1 MKFINENSVVSGY
14 PLSAQLAMLQRQA
27 ATGGGDQGARGDPG
41 AAGDSDDQSMD
52 SFISSPSSKRKLS
65 DDNEDLI
72 ERDENGQPKDK
83 RLRTTILPEQLDYL
97 YQKYQ
102 VIILSLLIG
111 QHS

>member
-14 PLSAQLAMLQRQA
+14 PLSAQFAMLQRQ
-27 ATGGGDQGARGDPG
+27 ATGGGDQGPRGDPG
-41 AAGDSDDQSMD
+41 TAGDSDDQSMD

-102 VIILSLLIG
+102 VIILS